1 MQDVTQ
7 PVHVGV
13 SDGVDVE
20 EVVWREGY
28 SSLAQ
33 GRRVFLRPDGAF
45 GLLKDGCT
53 VLDDEIELR
62 IQM

>member
-1 MQDVTQ
+1 MKDIAQ

-13 SDGVDVE
+13 FDGVDVE
-20 EVVWREGY
+20 EVVRREGY

-45 GLLKDGCT
+45 GLLEDGRA